1 MKIDTIGFFAAQADG
16 FGETLANRRGRND
29 MIDGVLSQAF
39 SSFDGNVELET
50 QTESYPKIACGKGCA
65 TCCTLRV
72 TATAPEVLL
81 IERFLRWSEF
91 PDRKLNLQKR
101 LQKANQ
107 VTCGLD
113 EEQRVKLRRRC
124 PFIEQGS
131 CMIYPVRPLACRGHA
146 CYDRQACVDAARG
159 RINYIPISEP
169 HRIFRGLIQNA
180 LLSALRDAGYAWG
193 IYELNQALTIAL
205 NDKSCQA
212 RWMAGQDV
220 FIQARIADV
229 SQTEMANL
237 FDQIQQINSA
247 SSGSQL
253 NNLN

>member
-1 MKIDTIGFFAAQADG
+1 MKIDTIDFFVAQAAG
-16 FGETLANRRGRND
+16 FGETLSSRKGRSD

-39 SSFDGNVELET
+39 SSFDGNVEMEA
-50 QTESYPKIACGKGCA
+50 EGYPRIACGKGCA

-81 IERFLRWSEF
+81 IDRFLRWSEF
-91 PDRKLNLQKR
+91 PDRKLNLVKR
-101 LQKANQ
+101 LKKANQ
-107 VTCGLD
+107 VTCGLN
-113 EEQRVKLRRRC
+113 EEQRVRLRRRC
-124 PFIEQGS
+124 PFIEQGA

-159 RINYIPISEP
+159 RINSIPISEP

-193 IYELNQALTIAL
+193 IYELNQALAIAL
-205 NDKSCQA
+205 DDESCLA
-212 RWMAGQDV
+212 GWMAGHDV

-229 SQTEMANL
+229 SQTEMAHH
-237 FDQIQQINSA
+237 FDQIKLIDSA
-247 SSGSQL
+247 HYDAEPS
-253 NNLN
+253 NLN